1 MESGKIKR
9 IEVLDLGFVDL
20 LDTMGNELTIV
31 NAARV
36 SFGKHKTEWDDK
48 DELLLKFLVEHRHTS
63 PFEHVQ
69 FQFRVKCPLY
79 IRSQWHRHRMWSYNE
94 ISRRYTEQDIE
105 DCYIPEMFRQQSESN
120 RQASIDRALP
130 DNDLLIEKYEQHVA
144 RAVAFYK
151 DLLENGVC
159 REQARGVLPQAIYTE
174 FYATVD
180 LHNLLHFIELRISP
194 EAQWEIQQYA
204 RALLELIEPY
214 VPVTV
219 KWFKERCK
227 SQGIKF

>member
-1 MESGKIKR
+1 MQGKIKR
-9 IEVLDLGFVDL
+9 IDVLDLGFVDL

-36 SFGKHKTEWDDK
+36 SFGKHKAEWDEK
-48 DELLLKFLVEHRHTS
+48 DELLLKYLIENHHTT

-69 FQFRVKCPLY
+69 FQFRIKCPLY
-79 IRSQWHRHRMWSYNE
+79 IRSQWHRHRTWSYNE

-105 DCYIPEMFRQQSESN
+105 DCYNPELFRQQSESN
-120 RQASIDRALP
+120 RQASSDKVPI
-130 DNDLLIEKYEQHVA
+130 NNNLLVEKYKEHVEK
-144 RAVAFYK
+144 AVALYRE
-151 DLLENGVC
+151 LLEGGVC
-159 REQARGVLPQAIYTE
+159 REQARGVLPQALYTE

-194 EAQWEIQQYA
+194 HAQWEIQQYA

-219 KWFKERCK
+219 KWFKEQCR